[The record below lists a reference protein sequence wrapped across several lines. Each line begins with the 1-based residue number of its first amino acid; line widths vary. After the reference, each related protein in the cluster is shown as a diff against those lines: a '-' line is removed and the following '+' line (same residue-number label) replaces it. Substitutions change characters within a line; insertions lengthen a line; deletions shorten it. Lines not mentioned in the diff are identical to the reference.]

1 MKPQPECRGCLEKL
15 VHQTAALATTDEK
28 LRRDATGV
36 SLDIVNNLFPQE
48 IAPADIATVFHRKIR
63 EITSNPDPF
72 SEFKRREIEQARD
85 LYETLKEEATPD
97 LETLI
102 KFSVKG
108 NALDFFRS
116 KDQILQD
123 FHSQI
128 SFTINHIEMLRNRL
142 KPGAVALFLAD
153 NAGECFFDLPLVQY
167 FSGSGIKIIYVVKGG
182 PSQNDITE
190 YDLELSGLSGDF
202 QEVVNN
208 GTDVVGLHLSEASVE
223 FRKIYDDADIII
235 AKGMGHFETMGHIT
249 DDRLFFLLKAK
260 CRPVAAAVGVS
271 HESYALKQA
280 SGPGPVPPA

>member
-15 VHQTAALATTDEK
+15 VHQTATLATADEK
-28 LRRDATGV
+28 LRRDAISA
-36 SLDIVNNLFPQE
+36 SLDIVCDLFPQD

-85 LYETLKEEATPD
+85 LYEALCEEAAPD

-116 KDQILQD
+116 KDQILKD
-123 FHSQI
+123 FHSRI
-128 SFTINHIEMLRNRL
+128 SFTINHLAALKQRL
-142 KPGAVALFLAD
+142 KTDTTVLFLAD

-167 FSGSGIKIIYVVKGG
+167 FSDSGIKIIYVVKGG

-202 QEVVNN
+202 KEVVNN
-208 GTDVVGLHLSEASVE
+208 GTDVVGLHLSEASE
-223 FRKIYDDADIII
+223 HFRKLYAGTDIII

-260 CRPVAAAVGVS
+260 CRPVAAAVGIP
-271 HESYALKQA
+271 HESYAFRA
-280 SGPGPVPPA
+280 GPGAN